1 MKCFALPLVAAA
13 MAGLATAAQPS
24 QPTTVEVF
32 ANMATLVAVPQTP
45 SYKLQVYRLDV
56 MALIEQQLSQGL
68 PGVEAD
74 ALAHLQRMEAQ
85 IRRKYQAH
93 IVNAANGMT
102 MAIHYKLDRLPAV
115 VINRQAVIYG
125 VPDVDTAL
133 AIYQQQSGG
142 RP

>member
-1 MKCFALPLVAAA
+1 MKCFALPLLVAA
-13 MAGLATAAQPS
+13 MAGFACAAQPP

-74 ALAHLQRMEAQ
+74 ALAQLQRMEAQ

-125 VPDVDTAL
+125 VPDVDKAL
-133 AIYQQQSGG
+133 AIHQQQSGG

>member
-32 ANMATLVAVPQTP
+32 ANMATLVAVPQAP

-68 PGVEAD
+68 PSVEAD

-125 VPDVDTAL
+125 VPDVDKAL
-133 AIYQQQSGG
+133 TIYQQQSGG

>member
-1 MKCFALPLVAAA
+1 
-13 MAGLATAAQPS
+13 
-24 QPTTVEVF
+24 
-32 ANMATLVAVPQTP
+32 MATLVAAPP
-45 SYKLQVYRLDV
+45 APAYKLQVYRLDV

-74 ALAHLQRMEAQ
+74 ALAHLQRMEGQ

-125 VPDVDTAL
+125 VPDVDKAL

>member
-1 MKCFALPLVAAA
+1 MATFVAA
-13 MAGLATAAQPS
+13 
-24 QPTTVEVF
+24 
-32 ANMATLVAVPQTP
+32 PQAP
-45 SYKLQVYRLDV
+45 AYKLQVYRLDV

-68 PGVEAD
+68 PSVEAD
-74 ALAHLQRMEAQ
+74 ALAHLQRLEAQ

-125 VPDVDTAL
+125 VSDVDKAL
-133 AIYQQQSGG
+133 AIYQQQMGA

>member
-13 MAGLATAAQPS
+13 MAGLATAAQPP

-32 ANMATLVAVPQTP
+32 ANMATLVAAPQTP
-45 SYKLQVYRLDV
+45 AYKLQVYRLDV
-56 MALIEQQLSQGL
+56 MALIEHQLSQGL
-68 PGVEAD
+68 PAVEAD
-74 ALAHLQRMEAQ
+74 AMAHLQRMEAQ
-85 IRRKYQAH
+85 IRRKYQAQ

-125 VPDVDTAL
+125 VPDVDKAL
-133 AIYQQQSGG
+133 AIYQQQSGA

>member
-13 MAGLATAAQPS
+13 MAGLANAAQLP

-45 SYKLQVYRLDV
+45 AYKLQVYRLDV
-56 MALIEQQLSQGL
+56 MALIEHQLSQGL
-68 PGVEAD
+68 PAVETD

-85 IRRKYQAH
+85 IRRKYQAQ

-125 VPDVDTAL
+125 VPDVDKAL
-133 AIYQQQSGG
+133 AIYQQQSGA